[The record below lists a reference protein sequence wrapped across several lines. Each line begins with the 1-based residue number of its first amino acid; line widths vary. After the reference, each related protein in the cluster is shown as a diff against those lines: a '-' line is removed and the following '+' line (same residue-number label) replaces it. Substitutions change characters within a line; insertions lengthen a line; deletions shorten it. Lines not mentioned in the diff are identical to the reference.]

1 MILIYVATC
10 DYGSMYTVLIPAE
23 TTSFTYNFPITDDD
37 LYEMDESFKLQIVPS
52 TLHRQIKRRQPYAA
66 TITILDDEDR
76 KLFV

>member
-1 MILIYVATC
+1 MYVATC

-66 TITILDDEDR
+66 TINIFDDEDR
-76 KLFV
+76 ELFV